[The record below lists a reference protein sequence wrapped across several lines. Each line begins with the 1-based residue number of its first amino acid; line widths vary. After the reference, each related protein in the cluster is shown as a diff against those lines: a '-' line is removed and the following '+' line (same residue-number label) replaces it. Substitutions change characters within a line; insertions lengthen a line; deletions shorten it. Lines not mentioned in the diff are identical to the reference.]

1 MRDLRD
7 NLEELAEAGAREA
20 RVPGARPAMRRGR
33 RRRQQRAAGAAVV
46 VLALL
51 AGGVAVNRW
60 SNWSGTAVVG
70 PGARLRPPV
79 TTLEPANLEQLARNL
94 GGPIGSGED
103 SRLVGRPRRMAEG
116 TFQGRHWRLYLF
128 RLRITKATQPAGG
141 ELQWCKAMV
150 DWKPDGRIDGT
161 STLCNFDQDL
171 PAGSTLTLGLDEPV
185 ENQVFVYQGW
195 VTRRAARIRFQLTG
209 QPLFEAQRI
218 VDLGGQSPNNWYVAF
233 FSPQG
238 GTATMLDPKVRT
250 TVTVLDAEGRTICA
264 TTFERGAPPP
274 GRDACR

>member
-33 RRRQQRAAGAAVV
+33 RRRQQRAAGAVVV

-60 SNWSGTAVVG
+60 SNWSGTTVAG
-70 PGARLRPPV
+70 PGERPRPPV
-79 TTLEPANLEQLARNL
+79 TTLEPVDPGQFAQILH
-94 GGPIGSGED
+94 GPVGTGED
-103 SRLVGRPRRMAEG
+103 SRLAGSPRRMAEG
-116 TFQGRHWRLYLF
+116 TFQGRHWALYLL
-128 RLRITKATQPAGG
+128 RVRITKTARPAGG

-161 STLCNFDQDL
+161 STQCNFDRGM
-171 PAGSTLTLGLDEPV
+171 PADSALTLGLDEPV

-195 VTRRAARIRFQLTG
+195 VTRRAARIRFELTG
-209 QPLFEAQRI
+209 QPPFEAQRI
-218 VDLGGQSPNNWYVAF
+218 IDLGGQFPNNWYVAF
-233 FSPQG
+233 FSPLG
-238 GTATMLDPKVRT
+238 GTATMLDPTVRT

-264 TTFERGAPPP
+264 QASGQNSPSTKLG
-274 GRDACR
+274 GCR